1 MRLWRRL
8 SIAGYCCREL
18 APIGIR
24 RTSMNIENSI
34 PLPPDFDEAINSV
47 GAIDMGSKNFKFVF
61 GQKVNGNITTELIG
75 KECLKLGK
83 EVTEN
88 DGLIGEAKILQMQEA
103 LSRFV
108 RYCRDRGAPEVLA
121 IATSAIR
128 NAKNHQRIIDMA
140 RETGLTIDVADG
152 IREGRL
158 GYLAATGGA
167 SNKLVSDGGSKSMQ
181 IAWEFMGKIHCHSAP
196 VGYEL
201 AYEGFLEPA
210 STYDE
215 AEHMFRR
222 FLDGNFTELPENTNQ
237 FVALAANAIASFV
250 TGEEK
255 RTPHRTLTKAALNGK
270 LSELRMLSESQYG
283 DLKTSLP
290 RIDKV
295 LPGVIF
301 LDYVMERS
309 GHSEALISENELP
322 VGLIVEFFLT
332 R

>member
-1 MRLWRRL
+1 
-8 SIAGYCCREL
+8 
-18 APIGIR
+18 
-24 RTSMNIENSI
+24 MNIEDPI
-34 PLPPDFDEAINSV
+34 PLPPGFDEAVNSI

-61 GQKVNGNITTELIG
+61 GQKVNGIITTELIG
-75 KECLKLGK
+75 KERLELGK

-88 DGLIGEAKILQMQEA
+88 DGLIGEEKIVQMQET

-108 RYCRDRGAPEVLA
+108 RYCRDRGATEILA

-140 RETGLTIDVADG
+140 RETGLTIDVAEG

-158 GYLAATGGA
+158 GYLAATGGV

-181 IAWEFMGKIHCHSAP
+181 IAWEFMGKIHSHSVP

-210 STYDE
+210 STFNE
-215 AEHMFRR
+215 AEQMFRR
-222 FLDGNFTELPENTNQ
+222 FLGGNFTELPENTNQ
-237 FVALAANAIASFV
+237 FVALAANTIASFV
-250 TGEEK
+250 SGEEK
-255 RTPHRTLTKAALNGK
+255 RTPHRKLTKAALNGK

-283 DLKTSLP
+283 DLKSSLP
-290 RIDKV
+290 GIDKV

-309 GHSEALISENELP
+309 GHCEALISENELP